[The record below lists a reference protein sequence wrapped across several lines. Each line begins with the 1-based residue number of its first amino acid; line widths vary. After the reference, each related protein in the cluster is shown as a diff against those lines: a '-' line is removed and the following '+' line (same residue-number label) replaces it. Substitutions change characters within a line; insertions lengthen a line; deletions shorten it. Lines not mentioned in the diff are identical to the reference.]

1 MIFKED
7 SSKFGDHSASPSRE
21 EKIMIPEPLMIH
33 GGAAKERPFL
43 IDGLNT
49 NLDGLGQ

>member
-21 EKIMIPEPLMIH
+21 EKIMIPEPLKIH

-43 IDGLNT
+43 SDVLDSLGL
-49 NLDGLGQ
+49 